1 MSSLQSG
8 TGTGVV
14 SLEDVVTVTT
24 EVWTCFLGQ
33 GDSFVPSYG
42 GEDLG
47 THLLE
52 ASIEITGAWSGRVSL
67 ELTAASAEAAARL
80 MIGRPVVS
88 ATDVVDAVGE
98 LVNMIGGNLKGLVP
112 APSALG
118 LPHVSK
124 GTGAL
129 ANGRDAVATSTADF
143 LWQGRPVRISVWE
156 PSQPS
161 EG

>member
-1 MSSLQSG
+1 M
-8 TGTGVV
+8 
-14 SLEDVVTVTT
+14 
-24 EVWTCFLGQ
+24 WTCFLGQ
-33 GDSFVPSYG
+33 GDLFVPSYER
-42 GEDLG
+42 EDLG
-47 THLLE
+47 THLLA
-52 ASIEITGAWSGRVSL
+52 ASVEITGGWSGRVSL
-67 ELTAASAEAAARL
+67 DLTATSAEAAAQL
-80 MIGRPVVS
+80 MMGRPVVS

-129 ANGRDAVATSTADF
+129 PNGRDAVATCTADF

-156 PSQPS
+156 TSQPS